1 MMLQRAIFFDRD
13 GVLTEEGG
21 SPVREHE
28 LRIYREAF
36 DALKIIPKGFKK
48 IIFTNQ
54 GWVAKG
60 LMTKEEVHKTHRK
73 LEQEFKRRDIAI
85 DGIYICPH
93 MDAHNCSCR
102 KPKPGMLLQA
112 QKEHGIDLEG
122 SYVIGDMLRD
132 LAAGKEVGCTTIL
145 VMTGHAGKDKQY
157 ALEPDFVVENV
168 YEAIQAIV
176 QREQAKEEAAG
187 YELRGR

>member
-1 MMLQRAIFFDRD
+1 
-13 GVLTEEGG
+13 
-21 SPVREHE
+21 
-28 LRIYREAF
+28 
-36 DALKIIPKGFKK
+36 
-48 IIFTNQ
+48 
-54 GWVAKG
+54 
-60 LMTKEEVHKTHRK
+60 
-73 LEQEFKRRDIAI
+73 
-85 DGIYICPH
+85 
-93 MDAHNCSCR
+93 
-102 KPKPGMLLQA
+102 MLLQA